1 MNPKVM
7 EHEKNGDMGSD
18 YLATHTM
25 GSGAYELTAFNP
37 GQDVKLSA
45 NKNYAGKAPAI
56 KTVLFKVVKDPSAER
71 LQLESG
77 DLDIAAGIPMDQLD
91 QMKDNKN
98 IHITNPLPYL
108 PALLYEYTER
118 AAEPSETP
126 SGH

>member
-1 MNPKVM
+1 
-7 EHEKNGDMGSD
+7 
-18 YLATHTM
+18 M

-98 IHITNPLPYL
+98 IQYL
-108 PALLYEYTER
+108 RIPFLTYQHCLYEYHR
-118 AAEPSETP
+118 KSR
-126 SGH
+126 